1 MTKDRDPGD
10 AVPPGVAPQTPAPLS
25 AEDKAA
31 REALERLGER
41 TTPEKNPEANAK
53 NDREVAAMS
62 RTIRPA
68 SDAPSRSG
76 IMGSGSGADTEK
88 G

>member
-1 MTKDRDPGD
+1 MTDRDPGD
-10 AVPPGVAPQTPAPLS
+10 AVPPGVAPQTPAPLT
-25 AEDKAA
+25 AEDKQA
-31 REALERLGER
+31 RAALERLGRRE
-41 TTPEKNPEANAK
+41 TAEKNPDANAK
-53 NDREVAAMS
+53 NDREVAAMT
-62 RTIRPA
+62 RTVRPG